1 MPRSSALVLMT
12 SGCWL
17 QAGYGGGRGANND
30 LESTITAANV
40 ADLKV
45 AWSASVCSAAP
56 EAVVS
61 GGTTFVRCGF
71 DSGGAVYAFATGTGA
86 LRWVNAPFD
95 DRLAGLATPAVV
107 DDQLRVPT
115 YGPDCRLVSLSLTT
129 GEVVSTRSFGSGGT
143 TSWFASRSRAADA
156 LAAGDRLVVPW
167 TFVGVVQVPLTQC
180 RQGFFS
186 YEATGFNVIDL
197 GSGAPDGGGSVRR
210 PLGCGAPDL
219 PAPRYGDAATARS
232 DQLIRPVGTEGTLT
246 AYPGDCGPGCA
257 PLWSFD
263 ATPATVSPAVAT
275 STGDVV
281 VAATDGTIVTV
292 DGSTHT
298 RAWTGVVGA
307 PLAQPLAATAS
318 TVFAVAT
325 DGTVAAFPVTG
336 CGSATCPPT
345 WTATLASPASARPSI
360 GGEVLYVGS
369 ANGVVTAFPAA
380 GCGSA
385 TCAPLWSA
393 PTGSKITGAPV
404 VTDGV
409 VITGSANGTVT
420 AFRLP

>member
-1 MPRSSALVLMT
+1 M
-12 SGCWL
+12 
-17 QAGYGGGRGANND
+17 
-30 LESTITAANV
+30 
-40 ADLKV
+40 
-45 AWSASVCSAAP
+45 
-56 EAVVS
+56 
-61 GGTTFVRCGF
+61 RCGF
-71 DSGGAVYAFATGTGA
+71 DSGGAVYAFATGTRRV
-86 LRWVNAPFD
+86 RWVNAPFD

-115 YGPDCRLVSLSLTT
+115 YGSDCRLVSLSLTT

-143 TSWFASRSRAADA
+143 TSWFASRCAPADA

-186 YEATGFNVIDL
+186 YEGTGFNVIDL
-197 GSGAPDGGGSVRR
+197 GSGAPDGGSSVRR
-210 PLGCGAPDL
+210 PLGCGAPEL
-219 PAPRYGDAATARS
+219 PAARYDDAATARP

-263 ATPATVSPAVAT
+263 AIPATVSPAVAT

-281 VAATDGTIVTV
+281 VAATDGTIVMV

-318 TVFAVAT
+318 TSLRSPPT
-325 DGTVAAFPVTG
+325 GPWRPSRSPAAAAP
-336 CGSATCPPT
+336 TCAPT

-393 PTGSKITGAPV
+393 PTGGKITGAPV
-404 VTDGV
+404 VTNGV
-409 VITGSANGTVT
+409 VITGSADGTVT